1 LIDAV
6 EEAVRELEG
15 GVRRA
20 RDQQARN
27 MYVRVDF
34 VAALIARIDELE
46 GRAR

>member
-1 LIDAV
+1 MIDAL

-15 GVRRA
+15 SVRRA

-34 VAALIARIDELE
+34 VATLIARLDELE
-46 GRAR
+46 ARAR